1 MNDALLQQYV
11 DQVFAIY
18 DRDRSGSLDVREL
31 AGFFNDIFAK
41 MGDPRRL
48 NQQQA
53 TAALQAIDRN
63 NDGRANKME
72 LFTAL
77 KRILTTSQTPYQG
90 GGNNIGGGYG
100 GNNMGG
106 GYGGQN
112 MGGGYGGNQ
121 GWK

>member
-1 MNDALLQQYV
+1 MNDNLLRQYV
-11 DQVFAIY
+11 DEVFNVY
-18 DRDRSGSLDVREL
+18 DRDRSGSLNTMEL

-53 TAALQAIDRN
+53 TAALQAIDQN

-72 LFTAL
+72 LFNAL
-77 KRILTTSQTPYQG
+77 KRILITSQTPYQSG
-90 GGNNIGGGYG
+90 GYGNNMGGGYG

-106 GYGGQN
+106 GN